1 MTYHE
6 DKAMNA
12 FARRLVLT
20 IALFTFGACAVAG
33 EDTRPSKTG
42 AVQTIKVS
50 GTDLTGLNASSLT
63 SLLRQVKQQGTTTV
77 VVDMGSVSHMTPAGM
92 ESLSA
97 GAQIFGSDN
106 FAVAN
111 LSAQPAELAQS
122 EGVGRFRTFP
132 SVEEAIAAFKK

>member
-1 MTYHE
+1 
-6 DKAMNA
+6 MNT
-12 FARRLVLT
+12 FTRRFVLT
-20 IALFTFGACAVAG
+20 IALFTLGACAVAG
-33 EDTRPSKTG
+33 EHTPPPKTR

-50 GTDLTGLNASSLT
+50 GTDLTGLNASTLT
-63 SLLRQVKQQGTTTV
+63 SLLSQVKQQGTTTV
-77 VVDMGSVSHMTPAGM
+77 VVDMGSVIHMTPAGM

-97 GAQIFGSDN
+97 GAQSFGSDN

-122 EGVGRFRTFP
+122 EGAGRFRTFL